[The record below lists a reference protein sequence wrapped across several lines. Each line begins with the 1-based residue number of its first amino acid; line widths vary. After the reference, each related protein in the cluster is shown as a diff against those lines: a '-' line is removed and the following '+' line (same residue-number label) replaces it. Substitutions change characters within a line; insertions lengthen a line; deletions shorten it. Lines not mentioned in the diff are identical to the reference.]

1 MPTAARRREEA
12 AAAAAALRAQ
22 QARRLA
28 RRRALTLGAAVTFLV
43 LVVAAVAVIVTQSS
57 HVRAPSVASAHGGLV
72 VDAAGLVTPAA
83 DDPGPD
89 GRAGTADD
97 VAWPGGLAR
106 PGGPVVVSV
115 YLDFMCPWCGL
126 LERTN
131 GETLQSL
138 VASGDIVLDWHPVA
152 VNDHVSAGSRY
163 PTRAAAA
170 AFAVA
175 QGDPQHLT
183 AFMERLMAQDVQP
196 AEGTPG
202 LTDAELAT
210 IAKDLGAPQPV
221 LDDITSR
228 TWVPYVTHATDLA
241 SRDLG
246 GFGTP
251 TVLLNGRQL
260 AQDVDWR
267 QDGALAAA
275 IAGAAGA

>member
-1 MPTAARRREEA
+1 MSTASRRREEA

-22 QARRLA
+22 QARRVA
-28 RRRALTLGAAVTFLV
+28 RRRALTVGGIAVFLV
-43 LVVAAVAVIVTQSS
+43 LVTTAVVVIVSASS
-57 HVRAPSVASAHGGLV
+57 HVRVPAVASAHGGLV
-72 VDAAGLVTPAA
+72 VDRTGLLTPGP

-97 VAWPGGLAR
+97 VPWPQTLAT

-115 YLDFMCPWCGL
+115 YLDFLCPWCGL

-131 GETLQSL
+131 GATLQSL
-138 VASGDIVLDWHPVA
+138 VASGDVVLDWHPVA

-175 QGDPQHLT
+175 QDDPGHLA
-183 AFMERLMAQDVQP
+183 AFLQRLMAEDVQP
-196 AEGTPG
+196 AEGTTG
-202 LTDAELAT
+202 LTDAELA
-210 IAKDLGAPQPV
+210 ALARDLGSPRSV
-221 LDDITSR
+221 LDAITAR
-228 TWVPYVTHATDLA
+228 TWVPYATHATDLA

-251 TVLLNGRQL
+251 TVLLNGTRL
-260 AQDVDWR
+260 DPSVDWR

-275 IAGAAGA
+275 IAAARG